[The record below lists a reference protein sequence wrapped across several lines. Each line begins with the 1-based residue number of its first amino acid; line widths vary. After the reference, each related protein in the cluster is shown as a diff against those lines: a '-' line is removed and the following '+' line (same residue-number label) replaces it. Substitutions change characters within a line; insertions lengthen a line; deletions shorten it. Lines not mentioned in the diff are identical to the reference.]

1 MNYLSENDFSESEE
15 EEIAEYPEWL
25 EEEDKLYNKLHI
37 INNFKNLIDKEPNF
51 YGIRNL
57 SDVDILMIFE
67 NSSNNNN
74 QFILN
79 DVEHYYF
86 NNVWLNLF
94 NYSKDNYNNVAY
106 NIINKIQINK

>member
-25 EEEDKLYNKLHI
+25 KEEDKLYNKLQI

-67 NSSNNNN
+67 NNSNNNE
-74 QFILN
+74 FILN
-79 DVEHYYF
+79 DIEHYYF
-86 NNVWLNLF
+86 NNAWLNLF
-94 NYSKDNYNNVAY
+94 NCSKNNYNNVAY
-106 NIINKIQINK
+106 NIINKIRLK